1 MWREDFE
8 KGLMYSTVLMTINL
22 GVGFVVTLILQELL
36 MSYIA
41 TSLAFIELAIM
52 LIFGGCL
59 MARQPLDEKERYDSE
74 GNPTKEW
81 KMARLGRKF
90 LLAAII
96 LFLYVIVLGPIS
108 LYIAF

>member
-1 MWREDFE
+1 
-8 KGLMYSTVLMTINL
+8 MTINL
-22 GVGFVVTLILQELL
+22 GVGFVATLILQDLL

-41 TSLAFIELAIM
+41 TSLAFIELAIL

-90 LLAAII
+90 LLAATI

>member
-8 KGLMYSTVLMTINL
+8 KGLMYSAVLMTINL
-22 GVGFVVTLILQELL
+22 GVGFVATLIFQELL

-41 TSLAFIELAIM
+41 ASLAFIELAFL

-74 GNPTKEW
+74 GNSTKEW
-81 KMARLGRKF
+81 KMARIGRQF
-90 LLAAII
+90 LLAAFL
-96 LFLYVIVLGPIS
+96 LFLYLMVLGPIS